1 MGGED
6 PPAFYSGLT
15 IMQKTKILVY
25 LYLLFVGI
33 GLSYL
38 PVLYGMETL
47 SWQILVFFGLQSSC
61 SLLWMLARRDVL
73 DNPRYLFGPLP
84 GFMLTGLLLD
94 PGHWDTW
101 LVVWGAMIPANTL
114 VRDAVRQI
122 HRLWSV
128 SDDTIFPRDSEA

>member
-1 MGGED
+1 MGVED

-47 SWQILVFFGLQSSC
+47 SWPMLVFFGLQSSC
-61 SLLWMLARRDVL
+61 SLLWMLAGRDAL
-73 DNPRYLFGPLP
+73 NNSRYLLGPLA

-101 LVVWGAMIPANTL
+101 LVVWGAMIPANTM
-114 VRDAVRQI
+114 VQDAMWQI
-122 HRLWSV
+122 ARLLPTE
-128 SDDTIFPRDSEA
+128 SDARSKL

>member
-1 MGGED
+1 
-6 PPAFYSGLT
+6 
-15 IMQKTKILVY
+15 MQKTKILVY

-47 SWQILVFFGLQSSC
+47 NWSILVLFGLQSSC
-61 SLLWMLARRDVL
+61 SLLWMLARRDIL

-94 PGHWDTW
+94 PEHWDTW
-101 LVVWGAMIPANTL
+101 LVVWGAMIPANTM
-114 VRDAVRQI
+114 VRDAVWQI
-122 HRLWSV
+122 AGLLPTE
-128 SDDTIFPRDSEA
+128 SDARSKL